1 VNERPAAEQEAPE
14 RPLVFGLG
22 RTVFALGWV
31 SLLTDLS
38 SEMIFPVVLPLF
50 LREVLKASYGFIG
63 LIEGVADS
71 TASLL
76 RVISG
81 WVSDLAR
88 SRKPLVALGYGLSTV
103 VKPILYLVRQP
114 WHALVLRF
122 GDRVGK
128 GIRSAP
134 RDALIAS
141 AVDPKI
147 RGRAFGFHRA
157 MDTLGAVGGPLLA
170 LLLLRLLAPGGKE
183 HAYRMIFLIAG
194 IPAALAVLAIFIG
207 VHERAPAA
215 APAGAVRLS
224 LSGFGRRFRLFLIV
238 AAVFSI
244 GNSSDIFLVLRARH
258 LGMDAATLLLVY
270 VIFNIVSALL
280 STPAGVLSDRIGRG
294 RVLVIGYLVFAGVYL
309 GFALVQTMAA
319 VWALFLVYGV
329 YSAATEGIQRAF
341 AADLS
346 PAHLRGTGLGIYH
359 TVTGVALLPASVIAG
374 LLWGGLPWAAGP
386 ADHPARPFIYGAI
399 TAGLAAVLLLIWF
412 GGGKQS
418 SGDER

>member
-1 VNERPAAEQEAPE
+1 VSEPVAAERETPE
-14 RPLVFGLG
+14 RPVVFGLG

-31 SLLTDLS
+31 SFLTDLS
-38 SEMIFPVVLPLF
+38 SEMVFPVVMPLF

-81 WVSDLAR
+81 WLSDRVRA
-88 SRKPLVALGYGLSTV
+88 RKPLVAVGYGLSTL
-103 VKPILYLVRQP
+103 VKPLLYLARQP
-114 WHALVLRF
+114 WHALLVRF

-141 AVDPKI
+141 AADPSI

-170 LLLLRLLAPGGKE
+170 LLLLHLFAAGGRE
-183 HAYRMIFLIAG
+183 HAYRMIFLIAA
-194 IPAALAVLAIFIG
+194 IPAALAVGAIFIG
-207 VHERAPAA
+207 VRERRPAA
-215 APAGAVRLS
+215 SPAGPVRLS
-224 LSGFGRRFRLFLIV
+224 LSGFGRPFKLFLLV

-258 LGMDAATLLLVY
+258 LGMEAPTLLLVY
-270 VIFNIVSALL
+270 VIFNAVSALL

-294 RVLVIGYLVFAGVYL
+294 RVLIIGYLIFAGVYL
-309 GFALVQTMAA
+309 GFALAGSPVT
-319 VWALFLVYGV
+319 VWALFLTYGV

-359 TVTGVALLPASVIAG
+359 TVTGISLLPASIIAG
-374 LLWGGLPWAAGP
+374 LLWGGLPWAPGP
-386 ADHPARPFIYGAI
+386 ADHPARPFIYGAA
-399 TAGLAAVLLLIWF
+399 TAGLAATLLLLWF
-412 GGGKQS
+412 RSGRQTA
-418 SGDER
+418 GDER